1 MDVYV
6 LNRNLEFIDIC
17 DDYISLI
24 WTPRYFKNGDFELY
38 LPATN
43 KNVALMKADYYVV
56 RDKDISKDDSSDVY
70 KNVMIIEKIQVVT
83 DVEEGNHLIV
93 TGRCLKSILARRIIW
108 QQTTL
113 YGFVET
119 ALRSIITDN
128 AINPSI
134 ASRKINN
141 LQLTAVKGFMEK
153 INRQVTGD
161 NLYEFVVEVCT
172 TYGIGWEIFI
182 QDNIFKI
189 HFYKGEDRSYAQSV
203 NPYVV
208 FSAEYDNLLSTEYT
222 YDKTNYKNVA
232 LIAGEG
238 EGLARK
244 TAVAGEAS
252 GLDRY
257 EIYVDSR
264 NSSSND
270 GNISESE
277 YTDLLIEEGN
287 EVLKDDANT
296 VTEHIDGQVE
306 PSGNYVYEQDYF
318 LGDIVEVIN
327 EHGISATSRII
338 EVIESEDETG
348 PSIIPTFGTWEV

>member
-1 MDVYV
+1 MDVYI
-6 LNRNLEFIDIC
+6 LNRDLEFVDIC
-17 DDYISLI
+17 DDYISII
-24 WTPRYFKNGDFELY
+24 WTPRYFKSGDFELY
-38 LPATN
+38 LPATD
-43 KNVALMKADYYVV
+43 KNIASMKADYYVV
-56 RDKDISKDDSSDVY
+56 RDKDIIKDDSGIIY

-83 DVEEGNHLIV
+83 DVEEGNRLIV

-113 YGFVET
+113 YGLAET

-134 ASRKINN
+134 ESRKIDN
-141 LQLTAVKGFMEK
+141 LQLSVIKGFTDK

-161 NLYEFVVEVCT
+161 NLYDFIVEVCT

-182 QDNIFKI
+182 QDDAFMI
-189 HFYKGEDRSYAQSV
+189 HFYKGEDRSYNQDV
-203 NPYVV
+203 NPYVI
-208 FSAEYDNLLSTEYT
+208 FSAEYDNLLSTDYT

-277 YTDLLIEEGN
+277 YTELLIEEGN
-287 EVLKDDANT
+287 ETLKDDANT
-296 VTEHIDGQVE
+296 ITENIDGQVE
-306 PSGNYVYEQDYF
+306 PSGNYVYGQDYF

-327 EHGISATSRII
+327 EHGISATSRIT
-338 EVIESEDETG
+338 EVIESEDENG
-348 PSIIPTFGTWEV
+348 PSTIPTFGTWEV

>member
-6 LNRNLEFIDIC
+6 LNRDFEFVDIC

-38 LPATN
+38 LPATD
-43 KNVALMKADYYVV
+43 KNIALMKADYYVV
-56 RDKDISKDDSSDVY
+56 RDKDIGKDGSSDVY
-70 KNVMIIEKIQVVT
+70 KNVMIIEKIQIIT
-83 DVEEGNHLIV
+83 DIEDGNHLIV
-93 TGRCLKSILARRIIW
+93 TGRCLKSILARRIVW

-113 YGFVET
+113 YGLVET

-128 AINPSI
+128 AIDPSV
-134 ASRKINN
+134 ASRKIEN
-141 LQLTAVKGFMEK
+141 LELTETKGFSDE

-161 NLYEFVVEVCT
+161 NLYDFVVEVCT
-172 TYGIGWEIFI
+172 AYGMGWEIFI
-182 QDNIFKI
+182 QDNRFKI
-189 HFYKGEDRSYAQSV
+189 HFYKGEDRSYNQDV

-208 FSAEYDNLLSTEYT
+208 FSAEYDNLFSTNYT

-232 LIAGEG
+232 LVAGEG

-257 EIYVDSR
+257 EVYVDSR

-296 VTEHIDGQVE
+296 ITENIDGQVE
-306 PSGNYVYEQDYF
+306 PSVNYVYEQDYF
-318 LGDIVEVIN
+318 LGDIVEVIS
-327 EHGISATSRII
+327 EHGISATSRIT
-338 EVIESEDETG
+338 EVIESEDENG